1 MKEIRAYIQPHVL
14 DRLVEAFDEIPDFPG
29 MSLSDCQGFGRE
41 RIEAG
46 RGFTQFAT
54 KKRLEIF
61 APDELAE
68 TIVATIMKH
77 AHTGRAGDGRLYVTE
92 VLAWGKIRT
101 GKRGGE
107 VV

>member
-1 MKEIRAYIQPHVL
+1 MKEIRAYVQPHVI
-14 DRLVEAFDEIPDFPG
+14 DRLLEAFDEIADFPG
-29 MSLSDCQGFGRE
+29 VSVSDCHGFGRE

-68 TIVATIMKH
+68 TIVAAIMEN
-77 AHTGRAGDGRLYVTE
+77 AHTGRAGDGKLYVME
-92 VLAWGKIRT
+92 VLEWGRIRT
-101 GKRGGE
+101 GERGK
-107 VV
+107 